1 MSARTHRRARIVAS
15 LATAS
20 VAAIALGVPAGAASA
35 SSHTAGAQRAVGL
48 SGNGTALVS
57 FRLDQPGSSRPMG
70 RITGLVGDTSLIG
83 IDFRVQNGML
93 HGVGNSGGIYTLSRT
108 GAATKVSQLSV
119 ALSGMKF
126 DVDFNPAAN
135 RLRVIS
141 DTGQNLRHNID
152 DGATAGTTV
161 SDGSLAYPA
170 VAPATT
176 PTPGTGVTG
185 AAYTNNDL
193 SPTTATT
200 LFDIDTMLDQVVV
213 QSPANAG
220 LLAAT
225 GKLGVDAG
233 SDAGFDIYTDLRDG
247 AAASATGFAVLSV
260 GGKQRLY
267 QVDLLT
273 GRATGIGSFNRT
285 VTDLAVQLDR

>member
-1 MSARTHRRARIVAS
+1 
-15 LATAS
+15 
-20 VAAIALGVPAGAASA
+20 
-35 SSHTAGAQRAVGL
+35 
-48 SGNGTALVS
+48 
-57 FRLDQPGSSRPMG
+57 
-70 RITGLVGDTSLIG
+70 
-83 IDFRVQNGML
+83 
-93 HGVGNSGGIYTLSRT
+93 
-108 GAATKVSQLSV
+108 
-119 ALSGMKF
+119 
-126 DVDFNPAAN
+126 
-135 RLRVIS
+135 VIS

-152 DGATAGTTV
+152 DGATAGTTIT
-161 SDGSLAYPA
+161 DASLAYPA

-176 PTPGTGVTG
+176 PTPGAGATG

-193 SPTTATT
+193 STTTATT

-233 SDAGFDIYTDLRDG
+233 SDAGFDIFTDLRDG

-273 GRATGIGSFNRT
+273 GMVTRIGSFNRT